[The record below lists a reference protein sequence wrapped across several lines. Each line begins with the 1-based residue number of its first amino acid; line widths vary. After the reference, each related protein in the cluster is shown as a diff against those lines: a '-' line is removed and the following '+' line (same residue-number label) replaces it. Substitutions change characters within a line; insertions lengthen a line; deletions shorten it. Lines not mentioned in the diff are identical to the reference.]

1 MKKFDIFPRF
11 NATILLYLLE
21 KEFKQMMR
29 NIILPVVFI
38 LLPLGVVNMVPR
50 VATQEVKNLKLAV
63 VDNDHSTF
71 SARLIQKMSAS
82 AFFNI
87 AQVSATYPQ
96 ALEEIEQ
103 GDADFIVEIQPD
115 FERALVTE
123 GESKV
128 LVAANAVN
136 GVKAG
141 LGSSYLAQI
150 ISAFASEITEE
161 MADKQT
167 TSTASSFQV
176 MPRYL
181 FNTSLD
187 YKLFMVPAL
196 MAMLLILTVGFLP
209 ALNIV
214 GEKEKGTI
222 EQINVTPVGKFDFIL
237 SKLIPYWC
245 VGFVILVYAMVLA
258 WAIYGF
264 VPKGSIGSLFL
275 FATLFILVVSSMG
288 LIVSNHSDTTQQ
300 AALVMFFFLVIFLL
314 MSGLIT
320 PVTSMPQWAR
330 TLTLLNPL
338 RHFIEAIRALYM
350 KGSTLGDLSTQLYAL
365 TTFATVTWFFAI
377 KSYRKNN

>member
-1 MKKFDIFPRF
+1 
-11 NATILLYLLE
+11 
-21 KEFKQMMR
+21 MMR

-50 VATQEVKNLKLAV
+50 IATQEVKNLKLAV

-96 ALEEIEQ
+96 TLEEIEQ

-150 ISAFASEITEE
+150 ISTFAGEITEE

-214 GEKEKGTI
+214 DEKEKGTI
-222 EQINVTPVGKFDFIL
+222 EQINVTPAGKFDFIL

-245 VGFVILVYAMVLA
+245 VGLVILVYAMVLA